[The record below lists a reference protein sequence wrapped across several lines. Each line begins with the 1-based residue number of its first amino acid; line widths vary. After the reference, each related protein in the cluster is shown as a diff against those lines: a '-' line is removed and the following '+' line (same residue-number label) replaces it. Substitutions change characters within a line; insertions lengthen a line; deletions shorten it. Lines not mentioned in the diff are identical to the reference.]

1 MLRTRVAAVVLA
13 AGLALA
19 LGACTDDEPE
29 PDGETGADQSPAP
42 DDAED
47 SGDGEAG
54 DDEAGGTDDGED
66 GGDGESEAD
75 EGGFG
80 AGGDSDD
87 LPGEVIEI
95 FPWEGDELA
104 VVVVD
109 HDDVLNVR
117 ELPDPGATVVTE
129 LDPLS
134 RSVVA
139 TGHNRSVDDWGIW
152 ARVQAEGVT
161 GWANVTFLGYLGQT
175 SDADEDFSEVGPADS
190 VEDLA
195 LAVGTRAAELNG
207 AAEIDNA
214 RIAISD
220 ISGPVDSPDVT
231 VDVTGVPDDAQKG
244 ERLLMRAGTN
254 ASGAIQVEFVERT
267 IICTRGVSED
277 GLCL

>member
-1 MLRTRVAAVVLA
+1 M
-13 AGLALA
+13 
-19 LGACTDDEPE
+19 
-29 PDGETGADQSPAP
+29 
-42 DDAED
+42 
-47 SGDGEAG
+47 
-54 DDEAGGTDDGED
+54 
-66 GGDGESEAD
+66 
-75 EGGFG
+75 
-80 AGGDSDD
+80 
-87 LPGEVIEI
+87 
-95 FPWEGDELA
+95 
-104 VVVVD
+104 
-109 HDDVLNVR
+109 
-117 ELPDPGATVVTE
+117 TE

-161 GWANVTFLGYLGQT
+161 GWANVTFLGYLGRT
-175 SDADEDFSEVGPADS
+175 ADADEDFSEVGPADS